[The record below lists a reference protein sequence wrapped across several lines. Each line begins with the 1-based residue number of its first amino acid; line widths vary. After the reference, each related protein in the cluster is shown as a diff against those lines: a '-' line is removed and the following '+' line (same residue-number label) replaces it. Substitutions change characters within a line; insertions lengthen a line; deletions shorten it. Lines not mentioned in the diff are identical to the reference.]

1 MVNKI
6 PTIFLKDEVLELGT
20 VTENVTAKTILE
32 KNPDQTR
39 KIREDF
45 LGNPNLRLWLRNRG
59 FPAQTKKATGAGLR
73 KVDSGLKMLIE
84 PI

>member
-45 LGNPNLRLWLRNRG
+45 LGNPNLRL
-59 FPAQTKKATGAGLR
+59 
-73 KVDSGLKMLIE
+73 
-84 PI
+84 